1 MNYVSFIVKIIQ
13 PPEQSFFE
21 DDTSVTELFVKFPQT
36 GSKNF
41 FETIHLSFW
50 GNLAYEIV
58 EYYQVNDYI
67 LIEGYISLRENF
79 SGNVISTNDKE
90 IEISVFKVFP
100 FILGNNNSKFPF

>member
-1 MNYVSFIVKIIQ
+1 MNYVSFIVKIIK

-21 DDTSVTELFVKFPQT
+21 DETSVTELFVKLPQT
-36 GSKNF
+36 GSKIF

-79 SGNVISTNDKE
+79 SGNIISTNDKE